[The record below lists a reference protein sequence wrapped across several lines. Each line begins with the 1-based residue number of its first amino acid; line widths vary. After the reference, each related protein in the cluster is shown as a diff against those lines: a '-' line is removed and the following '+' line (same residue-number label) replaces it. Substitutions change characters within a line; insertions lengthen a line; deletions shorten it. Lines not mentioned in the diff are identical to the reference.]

1 VADDETY
8 TINQDT
14 TLNTATAML
23 PGVLVGDTDGDPLS
37 VVAETKTSLA
47 GGTVTVNAD
56 GSFTYTPPPRYAGTD
71 SFTYTVTDG
80 TGSANSTDTGLVSV
94 VVNRVNL
101 APVAVEDHY
110 TVAQNRQLSVI
121 GAGFIANDFDPDG
134 SFVAVVDVVAP
145 ANASTFAWLGGGS
158 FFYVTQEGFT
168 GDDSFT
174 YVISDAFG
182 KTSTGTVVITVTPP
196 VL

>member
-1 VADDETY
+1 
-8 TINQDT
+8 
-14 TLNTATAML
+14 
-23 PGVLVGDTDGDPLS
+23 

-94 VVNRVNL
+94 VVNRVSL

-121 GAGFIANDFDPDG
+121 GAGLSPTTSIPMAALWQLSTWSPRPTRQHSPG
-134 SFVAVVDVVAP
+134 SAADLS
-145 ANASTFAWLGGGS
+145 ST
-158 FFYVTQEGFT
+158 
-168 GDDSFT
+168 
-174 YVISDAFG
+174 
-182 KTSTGTVVITVTPP
+182 
-196 VL
+196 